1 MGDNSFG
8 KLMFVLG
15 VLVIAL
21 LTLFFWNWWHLAW
34 LVVFIVG
41 GLLCWRWDK
50 ALFWFFLV
58 NVVIG
63 VLWALK
69 LRALGDRTLIL
80 FLIALVSAAG
90 FVASAASL
98 SSGSSKEG
106 AGAEAASKS
115 EKKSAEKSEAKKSSA
130 KKSSKRS
137 ASKSTPKRASKKGS
151 KKSARKSAKKS
162 SRRR

>member
-21 LTLFFWNWWHLAW
+21 LTLFFWNWWHLVW

-41 GLLCWRWDK
+41 GLLCWRWDR
-50 ALFWFFLV
+50 ALFWFFLA
-58 NVVIG
+58 NVAIG

-98 SSGSSKEG
+98 SGGATQRSAKEG
-106 AGAEAASKS
+106 KKESAKE
-115 EKKSAEKSEAKKSSA
+115 EKKEAKKSS
-130 KKSSKRS
+130 KKS
-137 ASKSTPKRASKKGS
+137 AS
-151 KKSARKSAKKS
+151 KSARKSAKRVSKKRAKKS
-162 SRRR
+162 SKK

>member
-90 FVASAASL
+90 FVSSAASL
-98 SSGSSKEG
+98 SSGSSNEG

-115 EKKSAEKSEAKKSSA
+115 EKKSAEKSEA

-151 KKSARKSAKKS
+151 KKSARKSSKKS